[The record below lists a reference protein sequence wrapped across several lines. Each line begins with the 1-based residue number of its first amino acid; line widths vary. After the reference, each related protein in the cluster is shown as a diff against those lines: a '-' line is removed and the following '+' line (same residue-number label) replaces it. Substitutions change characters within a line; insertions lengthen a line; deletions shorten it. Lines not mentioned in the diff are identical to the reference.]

1 MTSKT
6 DRTAKTIRLREE
18 AHHRARIAA
27 LASRKSLGQW
37 LEEAIEEKL
46 VRDLPPGSGEIHS
59 GYVTKP
65 SDSAAG

>member
-1 MTSKT
+1 MTSKK
-6 DRTAKTIRLREE
+6 DRTAKTIRLSED

-46 VRDLPPGSGEIHS
+46 DREAPSGPDHYIH
-59 GYVTKP
+59 
-65 SDSAAG
+65 DA